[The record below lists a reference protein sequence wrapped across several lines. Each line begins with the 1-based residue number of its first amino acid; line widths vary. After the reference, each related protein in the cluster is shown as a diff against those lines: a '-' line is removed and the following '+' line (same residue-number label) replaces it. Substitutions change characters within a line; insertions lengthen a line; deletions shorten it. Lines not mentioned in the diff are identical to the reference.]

1 MQILYSFPHVLDRP
15 GIAVTALNQVLGM
28 SRLGAKVILF
38 CASVG
43 NAELPA
49 SVEVHETLTIAGHRV
64 PHRALGVQRAYNL
77 HDHFVARWLTSH
89 PGRVDLV
96 HAWPRG
102 CVRTLR
108 AARKAGTVA
117 LRESPNPHTASVMRA
132 SLDASENAGVSLPA
146 AHSHA
151 SNDAV
156 LKAELLEYA
165 EAAFVLVPS
174 DYAHQEFIVEG
185 FPRRKL
191 LQHRYG
197 CDLSQFSERPA
208 PPPTDAPLRIAFVG
222 RGDPTKGLHIALR
235 AWEQASL
242 PDASLIIAGR
252 LEPRYA
258 KSLERPL
265 QLPGVNVA
273 GFVSDIPSLLAQTDI
288 LILPTWTEGS
298 ALVTYEAQ
306 ASGCVPLVSS
316 ASGAFGRPGTDFV
329 EHHVGAVGE
338 LAGQLRS
345 ASEDRTWLQR
355 ISLQCTRNRGNF
367 SWDEAAVS
375 LQECYARALAS
386 H

>member
-15 GIAVTALNQVLGM
+15 GIAVTALNQILGM

-38 CASVG
+38 CAYVG
-43 NAELPA
+43 SAELPA
-49 SVEVHETLTIAGHRV
+49 SVEVHETLTIAGKRV
-64 PHRALGVQRAYNL
+64 PHKALGVQRAYKL
-77 HDHFVARWLTSH
+77 HDLFVARWLSSH
-89 PGRVDLV
+89 AGRVDLV

-108 AARKAGTVA
+108 AARKAGIVA

-132 SLDASENAGVSLPA
+132 SLEASENAGVSLPA

-156 LKAELLEYA
+156 LKAELLEYS

-174 DYAHQEFIVEG
+174 DYAHQEFIREG
-185 FPRRKL
+185 FPRHKL

-197 CDLSQFSERPA
+197 CNLSKFPERLALPPA
-208 PPPTDAPLRIAFVG
+208 HAPLRVAFVG
-222 RGDPTKGLHIALR
+222 RGDPTKGLHVALS

-242 PDASLIIAGR
+242 PDASLTVAGR
-252 LEPRYA
+252 MEPSYA
-258 KSLERPL
+258 RSLERPL

-306 ASGCVPLVSS
+306 ASGCVPMVSS
-316 ASGAFGRPGTDFV
+316 ASGAFGQPGTDFI
-329 EHHVGAVGE
+329 EHQVGAVDE
-338 LAGQLRS
+338 LAAQLRR
-345 ASEDRTWLQR
+345 ASDDRSWLQR
-355 ISLQCTRNRGNF
+355 LSLECTRNRAKF
-367 SWDEAAVS
+367 SWDEAAIS
-375 LQECYARALAS
+375 LRNCYWRALAP
-386 H
+386 